1 MSISKDERECAV
13 FRSRRMYQTD
23 LMSNLATA
31 EDRGLRRGVEI
42 GKREGIGIGRREG
55 RREGINEGIDIGR
68 REGINEGIDI
78 GRREGMDE
86 GLRKGMDE
94 GLRKG
99 AHDAMII
106 FARRLLAQNH
116 SVEEIM
122 DYTELS
128 REEIEK
134 LRSDSE

>member
-1 MSISKDERECAV
+1 MAGELLMSISKDERERAV

-31 EDRGLRRGVEI
+31 EDRG
-42 GKREGIGIGRREG
+42 RRE
-55 RREGINEGIDIGR
+55 
-68 REGINEGIDI
+68 

-86 GLRKGMDE
+86 GLRKGRDE
-94 GLRKG
+94 GRREG
-99 AHDAMII
+99 THDAMII
-106 FARRLLAQNH
+106 FAKRLLAQNH